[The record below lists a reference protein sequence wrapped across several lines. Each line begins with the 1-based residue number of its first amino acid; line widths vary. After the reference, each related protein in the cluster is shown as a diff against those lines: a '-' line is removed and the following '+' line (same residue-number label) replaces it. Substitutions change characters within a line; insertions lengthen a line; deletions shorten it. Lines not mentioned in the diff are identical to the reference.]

1 MLVDVKDKF
10 ASLGIVKILKN
21 KIDELEKLPDK
32 GRLDESPKGLNSTT
46 FGKNNIA
53 SGNFAT
59 AIGKENTASG
69 EYSTAIGSDGT
80 ASGKYSTA
88 IGNYNT
94 ASGESSTAIG
104 WGNTA
109 SGDYSTVIGSDG
121 TASGKYSYSEGV
133 GCNATGGTSKR
144 SGGAHAEGNITTAS
158 GSLGSHAEGHRTTAS
173 GESSHAEGY
182 KTESEGKY
190 SHTEGCET
198 NAIGIAS
205 HAEGTGT
212 IALFDNQHVEG
223 KYNCL
228 DDNYIHVVGNGTSNE
243 DRSNAHTI
251 DEKGN
256 AWYSGDVSTKDGIG
270 TLNGVLNSTNIN
282 LYPESGFIYIDNL
295 GEHIVD
301 INLEPGV
308 YTCSCETSTTDY
320 NFITFIFTDSDGE
333 PVCEDCILEGNGS
346 YVNTINLS
354 EYGANKVKIRAASS
368 MTIFNVQIEKGET
381 KSDYQPYVK
390 SINAIYE
397 RIDSKDKDLNDLNN
411 KVSKLI
417 SCTIQARNFDSSVE
431 LTNLI
436 TALENNFQEST
447 IGSTFNSTET
457 DSTSGFWFG
466 LKTSSSSGIALI
478 ISNLGLI
485 YAVRKNS
492 LNNDPTAWY
501 IDDSKILSIPK
512 TIIE

>member
-21 KIDELEKLPDK
+21 KIDELEKWNDK
-32 GRLDESPKGLNSTT
+32 GRLEGSEKGINSIA
-46 FGKNNIA
+46 FGYE
-53 SGNFAT
+53 T
-59 AIGKENTASG
+59 
-69 EYSTAIGSDGT
+69 
-80 ASGKYSTA
+80 
-88 IGNYNT
+88 
-94 ASGESSTAIG
+94 
-104 WGNTA
+104 
-109 SGDYSTVIGSDG
+109 
-121 TASGKYSYSEGV
+121 TASGKYSYANGWKNV
-133 GCNATGGTSKR
+133 A
-144 SGGAHAEGNITTAS
+144 SGDYSQAEGLNTTAS
-158 GSLGSHAEGHRTTAS
+158 GYNSHSEGRDTIAS
-173 GESSHAEGY
+173 GDTAHTEGSGTIASCNNQH
-182 KTESEGKY
+182 TEGSYNIEDTEGKY
-190 SHTEGCET
+190 LH
-198 NAIGIAS
+198 I
-205 HAEGTGT
+205 
-212 IALFDNQHVEG
+212 
-223 KYNCL
+223 
-228 DDNYIHVVGNGTSNE
+228 VGNGTSDN
-243 DRSNAHTI
+243 DRSNAHTL
-251 DEKGN
+251 DRQGN
-256 AWYSGDVSTKDGIG
+256 AWYAGDISNG
-270 TLNGVLNSTNIN
+270 TGSLNGVLNSTNIN

-295 GEHIVD
+295 GEHIAD

-320 NFITFIFTDSDGE
+320 NFITFTFTDSDGE

-457 DSTSGFWFG
+457 DSTSSFWFG
-466 LKTSSSSGIALI
+466 LKASSSSGIALI